1 MYRRILMI
9 FQDGIPCKCVKYF
22 NEFPIFLSYIMMYYI
37 LVTRQQNI
45 LKERTNMSK
54 DMISVVTKMMKR
66 YRELLETSKLY
77 YLKTSHDLE
86 DYFKNIESH
95 YNHMRQFIGSIYVFG
110 FMTDEEFDTWSDKV
124 FNIYLDYQQFYH
136 MQ

>member
-1 MYRRILMI
+1 
-9 FQDGIPCKCVKYF
+9 
-22 NEFPIFLSYIMMYYI
+22 MYYI

-45 LKERTNMSK
+45 LKERTNMNK

-66 YRELLETSKLY
+66 YRELLETSKY
-77 YLKTSHDLE
+77 HYLNVSHDLE
-86 DYFKNIESH
+86 EYFKDTKSH
-95 YNHMRQFIGSIYVFG
+95 YDYMRQFIGSIYVFG
-110 FMTDEEFDTWSDKV
+110 FMTNEEFNIWSDKV